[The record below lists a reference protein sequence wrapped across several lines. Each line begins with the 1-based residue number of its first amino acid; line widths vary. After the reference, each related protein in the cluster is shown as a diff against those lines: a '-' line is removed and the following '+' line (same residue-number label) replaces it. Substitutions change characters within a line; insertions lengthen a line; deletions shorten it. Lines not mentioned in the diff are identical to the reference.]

1 VLDGAF
7 QLGFRHLRTA
17 PDAPTAGFVV
27 ELLLRA
33 PPRGDTQPS
42 RDQITIRLVLLL
54 IGVIPGTVVGRTVPV
69 SPFRYSSGC
78 CGPSITTRL
87 PRSCD

>member
-54 IGVIPGTVVGRTVPV
+54 IGVIPGTVVGRDGSRLAVPV
-69 SPFRYSSGC
+69 QLWLLWTIDNYAP
-78 CGPSITTRL
+78 TQEL
-87 PRSCD
+87 